1 MTAFRDQTTGARTR
15 AFRGPRRMADVD
27 TSVRQN
33 ARARLMELD
42 EYAGIPRPR
51 RGVYDTR
58 GRGVQGE
65 SSN

>member
-1 MTAFRDQTTGARTR
+1 
-15 AFRGPRRMADVD
+15 MADVD